1 MSTTNSSLVHYQ
13 ISLGLY
19 RDVVTDLNT
28 WVHSTYFRNLEW
40 VYSGSY
46 SAILKSTGARAPM
59 EPTLP
64 TPLQPLLAPSLV
76 IAFLHSA
83 VKCKL
88 EHTSISA
95 VVVFGCYYTEL
106 KITLRSQNTLSII
119 KLLTLRI
126 SERFLILWK

>member
-1 MSTTNSSLVHYQ
+1 MSATNCCFVHNQ
-13 ISLGLY
+13 RSLGLY

-28 WVHSTYFRNLEW
+28 RVHSTYFRNLEW

-46 SAILKSTGARAPM
+46 SAILKSTGVQAPM

-64 TPLQPLLAPSLV
+64 TPLQPLLACQVLV

-88 EHTSISA
+88 GNTSHSA
-95 VVVFGCYYTEL
+95 FDSFGCYYTEL
-106 KITLRSQNTLSII
+106 KITLRSQNTI
-119 KLLTLRI
+119 KLLILRT

>member
-13 ISLGLY
+13 ISLWLY

-28 WVHSTYFRNLEW
+28 WVHSTYFRNL
-40 VYSGSY
+40 SGFTQVPI

-64 TPLQPLLAPSLV
+64 TPLQPLLAPS
-76 IAFLHSA
+76 FGNCFSHSA

-88 EHTSISA
+88 GHTSHSA
-95 VVVFGCYYTEL
+95 FDSFGCYYTEL
-106 KITLRSQNTLSII
+106 KITLRSQNTI
-119 KLLTLRI
+119 KLLILRT

>member
-28 WVHSTYFRNLEW
+28 WVHSTYFCNL
-40 VYSGSY
+40 SGFTQVPI

-59 EPTLP
+59 APTLT
-64 TPLQPLLAPSLV
+64 TPLQPCSPKVLV
-76 IAFLHSA
+76 IALLLSA

-88 EHTSISA
+88 GHTSHSA
-95 VVVFGCYYTEL
+95 FDSFGCYYTEL
-106 KITLRSQNTLSII
+106 KITLRSQNTI
-119 KLLTLRI
+119 KLLI
-126 SERFLILWK
+126 SRNLKDF

>member
-1 MSTTNSSLVHYQ
+1 MLATNCCFVHNQ
-13 ISLGLY
+13 RSLGLH

-28 WVHSTYFRNLEW
+28 WVHSTYFRNFEW
-40 VYSGSY
+40 AHLSSY

-88 EHTSISA
+88 GHTSISA

-106 KITLRSQNTLSII
+106 KITLRSQNII
-119 KLLTLRI
+119 KLLI
-126 SERFLILWK
+126 SRNLKDF